1 MGELGNKRNNLLAE
15 NGLLFDSDGN
25 IFDLTQWYKDNNIVL
40 SNQGALV
47 NAAILSTLN
56 KIELHLSI
64 ISGEELNEKDP
75 TQEDDL

>member
-47 NAAILSTLN
+47 NAAILSTLK